1 MEACKR
7 ICSASFPSVC
17 FGLARRRLPLLL
29 RRRRLRLLDALVA
42 VTSHA
47 LRRGRGAWQVR
58 LVVQQR
64 VGHVPA
70 SGESRAERCGHG
82 ASSEREARERRP
94 WGGALVLVVL
104 ALGVRRPPAA
114 TQRVR
119 AARARR
125 VPRGREA
132 TTAGQRALRAGDV
145 LAQRVLQ
152 RRLFLARSALAVYR
166 AHHRVGHRHRG
177 RHVRGRRR
185 RSCAGAIGRCHV
197 VGSCLAASGAA
208 VLSARPRDGAGY
220 KKCRERR

>member
-1 MEACKR
+1 MQACKR
-7 ICSASFPSVC
+7 ICCASFQSVC
-17 FGLARRRLPLLL
+17 FSLARQASAAAAAAAAEAARRPCRGHVARTPARARCVAGASCRTAACRPRTCERREQSREVRARRLVRTRGEGAAPL
-29 RRRRLRLLDALVA
+29 
-42 VTSHA
+42 
-47 LRRGRGAWQVR
+47 G
-58 LVVQQR
+58 
-64 VGHVPA
+64 
-70 SGESRAERCGHG
+70 C
-82 ASSEREARERRP
+82 
-94 WGGALVLVVL
+94 ALVLVVL

-125 VPRGREA
+125 VPRGRA
-132 TTAGQRALRAGDV
+132 PTTAGQRALRAGDI